1 MEANTDA
8 AIRWE
13 VDQFGQT
20 PEKQKGIHVF
30 SSFILKRHTSLWE
43 MQWAIGKCAV
53 LHEERSGSRPS
64 WVFVLCSFLKIQN
77 NNSNAKDNNC
87 DEIETKKNL
96 ITNLIIVI
104 QNGEVTNN

>member
-43 MQWAIGKCAV
+43 MQWAIGQCAV

-87 DEIETKKNL
+87 DEIETKKFDY
-96 ITNLIIVI
+96 
-104 QNGEVTNN
+104 QPDYRYSKR